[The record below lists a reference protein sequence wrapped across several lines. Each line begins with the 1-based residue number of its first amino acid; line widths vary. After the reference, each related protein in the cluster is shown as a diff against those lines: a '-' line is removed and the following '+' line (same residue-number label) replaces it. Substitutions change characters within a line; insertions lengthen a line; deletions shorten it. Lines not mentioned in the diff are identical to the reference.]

1 MALQFNK
8 TARVVAKFRGCEDV
22 ELHVG
27 GHGAHAIL
35 VLRPEEVSALVDK
48 LTRAVKFASPESD
61 TSFDEV
67 LG

>member
-1 MALQFNK
+1 VALQFNK
-8 TARVVAKFRGCEDV
+8 TARVLAKFRGCEDV
-22 ELHVG
+22 G
-27 GHGAHAIL
+27 GHGAHAVL